1 MQLGDAVTHT
11 TLARLAG
18 SLAGVTLL
26 IAALAAPAATL
37 AARQP
42 IADPPATTVV
52 AQSDG
57 EDPTGDQQPT
67 DAPPTDAPPTDG
79 QPTDGDVVYDPV
91 FITPTPD
98 ATPVGAVRSATG
110 RPEVTPPATD
120 TIGSPGR
127 SAPTA
132 AVEGVL
138 AVLGGLSALILLLG
152 RPPGARRR

>member
-18 SLAGVTLL
+18 SLAGLTLL

-37 AARQP
+37 AARHP
-42 IADPPATTVV
+42 LGHPLATTAVV
-52 AQSDG
+52 ESDG
-57 EDPTGDQQPT
+57 EDPAGDQQPT
-67 DAPPTDAPPTDG
+67 DAPPTATLATDG

-91 FITPTPD
+91 FTTPTPH

-120 TIGSPGR
+120 AIGSPGR
-127 SAPTA
+127 SASTA
-132 AVEGVL
+132 AIQGVL
-138 AVLGGLSALILLLG
+138 AVLG
-152 RPPGARRR
+152 